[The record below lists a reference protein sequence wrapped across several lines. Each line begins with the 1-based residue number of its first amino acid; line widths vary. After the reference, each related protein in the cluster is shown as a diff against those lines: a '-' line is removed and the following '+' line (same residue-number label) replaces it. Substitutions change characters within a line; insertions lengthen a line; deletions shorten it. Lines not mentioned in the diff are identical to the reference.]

1 VYATNQEGIY
11 IVLPVHRT
19 TQTLRPDSVTA
30 IVTQVKNAEDY
41 EATLDASLFNAMD
54 SVVKSA
60 IFSTLSVDSVPD
72 SDLQDP
78 RAQEKETEGYPGGD
92 SGKGRVRSWLSNY
105 CSIPL
110 GFSRACHNLQDISR
124 PQGLMPRRK
133 SDAGL

>member
-60 IFSTLSVDSVPD
+60 IFSTLSV
-72 SDLQDP
+72 
-78 RAQEKETEGYPGGD
+78 
-92 SGKGRVRSWLSNY
+92 
-105 CSIPL
+105 
-110 GFSRACHNLQDISR
+110 
-124 PQGLMPRRK
+124 GL
-133 SDAGL
+133 